1 MGADETTDMT
11 GEDPIEGGHG
21 MGAPEVDAYLH
32 GVPEPQRSTLA
43 QVRATLVALL
53 PDAEQTISYGSPTF
67 KVGGKGVAGFAAF
80 ARHCSY
86 LPMSGG
92 VTAALPDELA
102 DYETT
107 KGSVK
112 FPVDAPLPE
121 PVLRALVEA
130 RLAELG
136 MSR

>member
-1 MGADETTDMT
+1 MGAV
-11 GEDPIEGGHG
+11 
-21 MGAPEVDAYLH
+21 EVDAYLD

-43 QVRATLVALL
+43 QVRAALEALL
-53 PDAEQTISYGSPTF
+53 PDAEQLITYGSPTF
-67 KVGGKGVAGFAAF
+67 KVRGKGVAGFAAF

-86 LPMSGG
+86 LPMSGT
-92 VTAALPDELA
+92 VTAALEAELA
-102 DYETT
+102 GYETT

-112 FPVDAPLPE
+112 FAVDEPLPE
-121 PVLRALVEA
+121 PILRALVDA

>member
-1 MGADETTDMT
+1 MGA
-11 GEDPIEGGHG
+11 
-21 MGAPEVDAYLH
+21 AEVEAYMAT
-32 GVPEPQRSTLA
+32 VPEPQRTTLA
-43 QVRATLVALL
+43 QVRATLEVLL

-86 LPMSGG
+86 LPMSGN
-92 VTAALPDELA
+92 VTATLADELA
-102 DYETT
+102 GYETT

-121 PVLRALVEA
+121 PVVRALVDA

>member
-1 MGADETTDMT
+1 MEEVMPMGAHD
-11 GEDPIEGGHG
+11 
-21 MGAPEVDAYLH
+21 VDAYMR

-43 QVRATLVALL
+43 QVRATLEVLL
-53 PDAEQTISYGSPTF
+53 PDADQTISYGSPTF

-86 LPMSGG
+86 LPMSGS
-92 VTAALPDELA
+92 VTATLA
-102 DYETT
+102 EQLTGYETT

-121 PVLRALVEA
+121 PILRALVDA
-130 RLAELG
+130 RLAELDL
-136 MSR
+136 SR

>member
-1 MGADETTDMT
+1 M
-11 GEDPIEGGHG
+11 
-21 MGAPEVDAYLH
+21 DAYLD

-43 QVRATLVALL
+43 RVRTTLMALL
-53 PDAEQTISYGSPTF
+53 PDAEQTITYGSPTF

-92 VTAALPDELA
+92 VTAALPDELSGS
-102 DYETT
+102 ETT
-107 KGSVK
+107 KGSVR
-112 FPVDAPLPE
+112 FPVDEPLPE

>member
-1 MGADETTDMT
+1 MGA
-11 GEDPIEGGHG
+11 H
-21 MGAPEVDAYLH
+21 EVDAYLE

-43 QVRATLVALL
+43 QVRATLAAML

-80 ARHCSY
+80 TKHCSY
-86 LPMSGG
+86 LPMSGT
-92 VTAALPDELA
+92 VTATLVDELA

-112 FPVDAPLPE
+112 FPVDQPLPE

-130 RLAELG
+130 RMAELG
-136 MSR
+136 KRR

>member
-1 MGADETTDMT
+1 
-11 GEDPIEGGHG
+11 
-21 MGAPEVDAYLH
+21 MGAPEVDSYLD
-32 GVPEPQRSTLA
+32 GVPEPQRSTLT
-43 QVRATLVALL
+43 QVRTTLVALL

-67 KVGGKGVAGFAAF
+67 KIGGKGVAGFAAF

-86 LPMSGG
+86 LPMSGS
-92 VTAALPDELA
+92 VTAALADELA

-136 MSR
+136 LRG

>member
-1 MGADETTDMT
+1 MQEVRPMGAHD
-11 GEDPIEGGHG
+11 
-21 MGAPEVDAYLH
+21 VDAYMQE
-32 GVPEPQRSTLA
+32 VPEPQRSTLA
-43 QVRATLVALL
+43 QVRATLEELL

-86 LPMSGG
+86 LPMSGS
-92 VTAALPDELA
+92 VTATLA
-102 DYETT
+102 EQLTGYETT

-121 PVLRALVEA
+121 PILRALVDA
-130 RLAELG
+130 RLAELDL
-136 MSR
+136 SR

>member
-1 MGADETTDMT
+1 MGA
-11 GEDPIEGGHG
+11 
-21 MGAPEVDAYLH
+21 AEVDAYMD
-32 GVPEPQRSTLA
+32 GVLEPQRSTLA
-43 QVRATLVALL
+43 QVRATLEVLL

-86 LPMSGG
+86 LPMSGS
-92 VTAALPDELA
+92 VTSALAVELA
-102 DYETT
+102 GYETT

-112 FPVDAPLPE
+112 FAVDESLPE
-121 PVLRALVEA
+121 SVLRALVDA

>member
-1 MGADETTDMT
+1 MA
-11 GEDPIEGGHG
+11 
-21 MGAPEVDAYLH
+21 APEVDAYME

-43 QVRATLVALL
+43 QVRATLAALL

-67 KVGGKGVAGFAAF
+67 KLAGKGVAGFAAF
-80 ARHCSY
+80 AHHCSY

-92 VTAALPDELA
+92 VTAALADELA
-102 DYETT
+102 GYETT

-112 FPVDAPLPE
+112 FPVDEPLPE
-121 PVLRALVEA
+121 PILRALVDA

-136 MSR
+136 LTR

>member
-1 MGADETTDMT
+1 MGAD
-11 GEDPIEGGHG
+11 
-21 MGAPEVDAYLH
+21 EVDAYLQ

-43 QVRATLVALL
+43 QVRAALEALL
-53 PDAEQTISYGSPTF
+53 PDAEQMITYGAPTF
-67 KVGGKGVAGFAAF
+67 KVGGKGVAGIAAF

-86 LPMSGG
+86 LPMSGS
-92 VTAALPDELA
+92 VTAALADELA
-102 DYETT
+102 EYETT

-112 FPVDAPLPE
+112 FPVDEPLPE
-121 PVLRALVEA
+121 PILRALVDT

>member
-1 MGADETTDMT
+1 MGA
-11 GEDPIEGGHG
+11 
-21 MGAPEVDAYLH
+21 AEVDAYLQ

-43 QVRATLVALL
+43 QVRAALEALL
-53 PDAEQTISYGSPTF
+53 PDAEQMITYGSPTF

-86 LPMSGG
+86 LPMSGS
-92 VTAALPDELA
+92 VTAALADELA
-102 DYETT
+102 EYETS

-112 FPVDAPLPE
+112 FPVDEPLPE
-121 PVLRALVEA
+121 PILRALVDT

>member
-1 MGADETTDMT
+1 
-11 GEDPIEGGHG
+11 
-21 MGAPEVDAYLH
+21 MGAPEVDAYLD

-43 QVRATLVALL
+43 MVRATLAALL

-86 LPMSGG
+86 LPMSGS
-92 VTAALPDELA
+92 VTAALADELA
-102 DYETT
+102 GYETT

-112 FPVDAPLPE
+112 FSVDEPLPE
-121 PVLRALVEA
+121 PVVRALVDA

-136 MSR
+136 LHR